1 MQFSYS
7 WLKTQADTELS
18 ADKLEHLLTMSG
30 LEVEE
35 AETAAP
41 AFTGVVIAE
50 VKSVE
55 KHPDADRLNVTQVD
69 AGTGELVQ
77 IVCGAPN
84 VKAGIKVPCSLPGAV
99 LPGNFKIKPTK
110 MRGVVSNGMLCS
122 TDELGLPDDGVNGLH
137 ILPQDAPV
145 GANIREYLDLDD
157 TVFTLK
163 ITPNRADCLSIKGIA
178 REVSALTGCAF
189 KQPAIH
195 AAPITGGRKQPVQVD
210 APADCGRFI
219 SRVIENV
226 NARAATPDWMKQHLE
241 RSGIRSISALVDIG
255 NYVMLEI
262 GQPMHVFDADKL
274 SGSLHIR
281 RAREGETLECL
292 NEKTVSLSENTLVVA
307 DEKGALSLAGLMG
320 GTASAVSDGTQ
331 NIVLEAAWFAPEIIA
346 GKSRQY
352 GFGSDSSFRFER
364 GVDYR
369 LQVDAIERATELV
382 LQICGGSAGEMV
394 EVLGELPEAKQVELR
409 LGRLKTVLG
418 VDIPAEQ
425 VETILQHLGLQ
436 PEKTAEG
443 FRVTAPS
450 FRFDIEIEA
459 DLIEEIGRVYGYEN
473 IPDDY
478 TSGRLKMLALPETR
492 RPRFAVYNEMAARGY
507 REVVSYA
514 FVDEQWEHDFAAN
527 ANPIRLQN
535 PLAAQYAVMRST
547 LIGGLVEI
555 LQNNLNRKQNRVRVF
570 EIARVFSKGSDGR
583 FVQNERIGGL
593 WYGAA
598 MPEQWGEKT
607 RNADFYDIKADVEN
621 LLKNKD
627 VKYLSPKPT
636 YREKNIV
643 EKNTDIEAN
652 TVSGAK
658 AGAVIGGMATGL
670 SSLIDVFDGKK
681 TLGEAVRN
689 TVGGTLAGGIAGG
702 MVGNLVGQEEAGKGI
717 PYLESME
724 YAHPALHPGRSA
736 FIVVNNAI
744 VGFLG
749 ELHPKW
755 LQKYDLPQ
763 APLVFEVDMTAV
775 LEREKTRYQA
785 VSKFQPV
792 RRDLA
797 FVMPETMTHDD
808 LLAALKGAANKLVQ
822 EISVFDVYRGT
833 GLPEGMKSMAVK
845 VILQDMENT
854 LTDETVEPVIGKLI
868 DAATAAGAQLRS

>member
-1 MQFSYS
+1 MQFPYS
-7 WLKTQADTELS
+7 WLRTQANPDLS
-18 ADKLEHLLTMSG
+18 ADKLEHLLTMAG

-35 AETAAP
+35 IDTAAP
-41 AFTGVVIAE
+41 AFSGVVVAE

-84 VKAGIKVPCSLPGAV
+84 VKPGIKVPCSLPGAV
-99 LPGNFKIKPTK
+99 LPGHFKIKPTK
-110 MRGVVSNGMLCS
+110 MRGVPSNGMLCS
-122 TDELGLPDDGVNGLH
+122 TNELGLPDDGVDGLH
-137 ILPQDAPV
+137 ILPEDAPV
-145 GANIREYLDLDD
+145 GTNIREYLDLDD
-157 TVFTLK
+157 TLFTLK
-163 ITPNRADCLSIKGIA
+163 ITPNRADCLSVKGIA
-178 REVSALTGCAF
+178 REVSALTQCAF
-189 KQPAIH
+189 TPVEIQTASIGSGKKQAVRI
-195 AAPITGGRKQPVQVD
+195 D

-226 NARAATPDWMKQHLE
+226 NAKAATPDWMKQRLE
-241 RSGIRSISALVDIG
+241 RSGIRSISALVDIS

-274 SGSLHIR
+274 SGSLIVR
-281 RAREGETLECL
+281 RAQNGETLACL
-292 NEKTVSLSENTLVVA
+292 NEKTVTLADNTLVVA

-320 GTASAVSDGTQ
+320 GEASAVSGDTQ

-369 LQVDAIERATELV
+369 LQADAIERATELV
-382 LQICGGSAGEMV
+382 LQICGGAAGEMV
-394 EVLGELPEAKQVELR
+394 EAQGKLPEAKQVELR

-418 VDIPAEQ
+418 VEIPADQ
-425 VETILQHLGLQ
+425 VEIILQHLGLQ

-443 FRVTAPS
+443 FRVTSPS

-514 FVDEQWEHDFAAN
+514 FVDEQWELDFSAN

-621 LLKNKD
+621 LLKNKAVEF
-627 VKYLSPKPT
+627 VKT
-636 YREKNIV
+636 E
-643 EKNTDIEAN
+643 
-652 TVSGAK
+652 
-658 AGAVIGGMATGL
+658 
-670 SSLIDVFDGKK
+670 
-681 TLGEAVRN
+681 
-689 TVGGTLAGGIAGG
+689 
-702 MVGNLVGQEEAGKGI
+702 
-717 PYLESME
+717 
-724 YAHPALHPGRSA
+724 HPALHPGRA
-736 FIVVNNAI
+736 ANIVSDGQVI
-744 VGFLG
+744 GFVG

-763 APLVFEVDMTAV
+763 APLVFEIDMAAV

>member
-1 MQFSYS
+1 M
-7 WLKTQADTELS
+7 
-18 ADKLEHLLTMSG
+18 
-30 LEVEE
+30 
-35 AETAAP
+35 
-41 AFTGVVIAE
+41 
-50 VKSVE
+50 
-55 KHPDADRLNVTQVD
+55 
-69 AGTGELVQ
+69 
-77 IVCGAPN
+77 
-84 VKAGIKVPCSLPGAV
+84 
-99 LPGNFKIKPTK
+99 
-110 MRGVVSNGMLCS
+110 
-122 TDELGLPDDGVNGLH
+122 
-137 ILPQDAPV
+137 
-145 GANIREYLDLDD
+145 
-157 TVFTLK
+157 
-163 ITPNRADCLSIKGIA
+163 
-178 REVSALTGCAF
+178 
-189 KQPAIH
+189 
-195 AAPITGGRKQPVQVD
+195 
-210 APADCGRFI
+210 
-219 SRVIENV
+219 
-226 NARAATPDWMKQHLE
+226 
-241 RSGIRSISALVDIG
+241 
-255 NYVMLEI
+255 
-262 GQPMHVFDADKL
+262 
-274 SGSLHIR
+274 
-281 RAREGETLECL
+281 
-292 NEKTVSLSENTLVVA
+292 
-307 DEKGALSLAGLMG
+307 
-320 GTASAVSDGTQ
+320 
-331 NIVLEAAWFAPEIIA
+331 LEAAWFAPEIIA

-369 LQVDAIERATELV
+369 LQADAIERATELV
-382 LQICGGSAGEMV
+382 LQICGGAAGEMV
-394 EVLGELPEAKQVELR
+394 EAQGELPEAKQVELR

-492 RPRFAVYNEMAARGY
+492 RPRFDVYNEMAARGY

-514 FVDEQWEHDFAAN
+514 FVDEQWELDFAAN

-570 EIARVFSKGSDGR
+570 EIARVFSKGSDGQ

-607 RNADFYDIKADVEN
+607 RNVDFYDIKADVEN
-621 LLKNKD
+621 LLKNKAVEF
-627 VKYLSPKPT
+627 VKT
-636 YREKNIV
+636 E
-643 EKNTDIEAN
+643 
-652 TVSGAK
+652 
-658 AGAVIGGMATGL
+658 
-670 SSLIDVFDGKK
+670 
-681 TLGEAVRN
+681 
-689 TVGGTLAGGIAGG
+689 
-702 MVGNLVGQEEAGKGI
+702 
-717 PYLESME
+717 
-724 YAHPALHPGRSA
+724 HPALHPGRA
-736 FIVVNNAI
+736 ANIVSDGQVI
-744 VGFLG
+744 GFVG

-763 APLVFEVDMTAV
+763 APLVFEIDMAAV

-808 LLAALKGAANKLVQ
+808 LLAALNGAANKLVQ

>member
-7 WLKTQADTELS
+7 WLKTQANPDLS
-18 ADKLEHLLTMSG
+18 ADKLEHLLTMAG

-35 AETAAP
+35 IDTAAP
-41 AFTGVVIAE
+41 AFSGVVVAE

-77 IVCGAPN
+77 VVCGAPN
-84 VKAGIKVPCSLPGAV
+84 VKPGIKVPCSLPGAV

-110 MRGVVSNGMLCS
+110 MRGVPSNGMLCS
-122 TDELGLPDDGVNGLH
+122 TNELGLPDDGVDGLH
-137 ILPQDAPV
+137 ILPEDAPV
-145 GANIREYLDLDD
+145 GTNIREYLDLDD
-157 TVFTLK
+157 TLFTLK
-163 ITPNRADCLSIKGIA
+163 ITPNRADCLSVKGIA
-178 REVSALTGCAF
+178 REVSALTQCAF
-189 KQPAIH
+189 
-195 AAPITGGRKQPVQVD
+195 TPVEIQ
-210 APADCGRFI
+210 
-219 SRVIENV
+219 
-226 NARAATPDWMKQHLE
+226 
-241 RSGIRSISALVDIG
+241 
-255 NYVMLEI
+255 LEI

-274 SGSLHIR
+274 SGSLIVR
-281 RAREGETLECL
+281 RAQNGETLACL
-292 NEKTVSLSENTLVVA
+292 NEKTVTLADNTLVVA
-307 DEKGALSLAGLMG
+307 DEKGVLSLAGLMG
-320 GTASAVSDGTQ
+320 GEASAVSDDTQ

-369 LQVDAIERATELV
+369 LQADAIERATELV
-382 LQICGGSAGEMV
+382 LQICGGAAGEMV
-394 EVLGELPEAKQVELR
+394 EAQGKLPEAKQVELR

-418 VDIPAEQ
+418 VEIPAEQ
-425 VETILQHLGLQ
+425 VEIILQHLGLQ
-436 PEKTAEG
+436 PEKTEEG
-443 FRVTAPS
+443 FRVTSPS

-478 TSGRLKMLALPETR
+478 TSGRLKMLALPETK

-514 FVDEQWEHDFAAN
+514 FVDE
-527 ANPIRLQN
+527 
-535 PLAAQYAVMRST
+535 RST
-547 LIGGLVEI
+547 LIGGLVEV

-570 EIARVFSKGSDGR
+570 EIARVFSKGSDGQ
-583 FVQNERIGGL
+583 FVQNERIGSL

-763 APLVFEVDMTAV
+763 APLVFEIDMAAV